1 MEETWKFEL
10 SHMKKIPY
18 YSLWFCKSSH
28 YQIKN
33 IPVYNNMK
41 LNIFSFVMVIFKNFK
56 NVVFKT
62 GAIISFW
69 AARDGQY
76 TGDRTVFVIDRT
88 VVFVSLG
95 KTQAASK
102 KLCGHK

>member
-1 MEETWKFEL
+1 
-10 SHMKKIPY
+10 
-18 YSLWFCKSSH
+18 
-28 YQIKN
+28 
-33 IPVYNNMK
+33 MK

-88 VVFVSLG
+88 VVSYLWE
-95 KTQAASK
+95 K
-102 KLCGHK
+102 HKRQVKNYVDISDSDFWSTELVFA